1 MSSPYGPGGNDP
13 QQWGQ
18 QPQQPPQQP
27 YGPPSGGFPAQPG
40 GYPQQP
46 GQQPQYGGYPQQQPP
61 PQQPTQPYNP
71 QQDPGSSG
79 FPQQPGYGQDPASGG
94 FPQQQQPYGQ
104 PQQQY
109 PGYGQ
114 QQQQPYGGYQQQPY
128 GQQPPPAKK
137 SKTGLII
144 GVVLVLVLGAGAVLA
159 FVTPGFLNKKVL
171 DQNAVQAGVVKILK
185 ERYQED
191 ATEVKCPADKE
202 VKVGNSFTCD
212 LKVGGEARTVT
223 ITVKTE
229 SDAQY
234 EVSQSKSK

>member
-40 GYPQQP
+40 GYPQQQP
-46 GQQPQYGGYPQQQPP
+46 GQQPQYGGYPQQPP
-61 PQQPTQPYNP
+61 PQQPTQPYSP
-71 QQDPGSSG
+71 QQDPGSAG
-79 FPQQPGYGQDPASGG
+79 FPQQPQYGQDPASGG

-104 PQQQY
+104 QPQY

-114 QQQQPYGGYQQQPY
+114 QPQQPYGGYQQQPY
-128 GQQPPPAKK
+128 GQPPPKKK
-137 SKTGLII
+137 SNAGLWI
-144 GVVLVLVLGAGAVLA
+144 GVVVAVIVVAAVGVLG
-159 FVTPGFLNKKVL
+159 FVTPGFFNKKVL

-185 ERYQED
+185 DRYQEE
-191 ATEVKCPADKE
+191 ATDVKCPADQE
-202 VKVGNSFTCD
+202 VKVGKSFTCD

-223 ITVKTE
+223 ITIKTE